1 MAVTLPVNPLPRP
14 ETPTL
19 EGDVAHVVFHE
30 ASVAVQSLVSRMG
43 LNAHANT
50 SAAAQA
56 LSVRPL
62 SQRCRHLQPLR
73 PGSALLR
80 HWVRIHDPPRLAA
93 RRRQALSTRP
103 HRAHQACLAN
113 PVLASASGGEGAIGD
128 ASGFPCRTPGCC
140 TGGRSTN
147 RARHCGDGTLPAM
160 HHHAQGLGRHPN
172 PGGHRDHARRLA
184 MPLVLLALRTAS
196 APWIPSPQPQ
206 PWP

>member
-1 MAVTLPVNPLPRP
+1 MLHQCCIRGRSRPAPLR
-14 ETPTL
+14 L
-19 EGDVAHVVFHE
+19 AEG
-30 ASVAVQSLVSRMG
+30 
-43 LNAHANT
+43 AHAGST
-50 SAAAQA
+50 CQILPLRT
-56 LSVRPL
+56 LSHSGL
-62 SQRCRHLQPLR
+62 GLQPLR

-93 RRRQALSTRP
+93 RRRPALSTRP